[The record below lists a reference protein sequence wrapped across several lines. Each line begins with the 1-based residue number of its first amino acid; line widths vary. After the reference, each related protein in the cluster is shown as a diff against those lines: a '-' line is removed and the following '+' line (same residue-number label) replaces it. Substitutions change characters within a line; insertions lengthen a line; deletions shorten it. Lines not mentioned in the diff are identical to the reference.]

1 MSQARTNMTEARP
14 QEAAAA
20 AGADATAHGKHRGQ
34 AAQAAPEDAQTAPHG
49 RHRRPGEEAAA
60 AS

>member
-1 MSQARTNMTEARP
+1 MSQARTNTTEARP

-34 AAQAAPEDAQTAPHG
+34 AAPEDAQTAPHG

>member
-1 MSQARTNMTEARP
+1 MSQARTNTTEARP

-20 AGADATAHGKHRGQ
+20 DATAHGKHRG
-34 AAQAAPEDAQTAPHG
+34 QAAPEDAQTAPHG

>member
-1 MSQARTNMTEARP
+1 MSQTGTNTTEARP
-14 QEAAAA
+14 QQAAAA

-34 AAQAAPEDAQTAPHG
+34 AAPDDTQAPPHG
-49 RHRRPGEEAAA
+49 RHRRTDETA

>member
-1 MSQARTNMTEARP
+1 MSQARTNTTESRP

-20 AGADATAHGKHRGQ
+20 AGADDSIHGKHRGQ
-34 AAQAAPEDAQTAPHG
+34 AASEDAQTSPHG
-49 RHRRPGEEAAA
+49 RHRRPGEGAN